1 MGFYVDIK
9 RLTRKRGLTL
19 DQLSDKTGI
28 HKANLSRMSYGEPVN
43 MRTVNKIA
51 LALNIQEAN
60 ELLTFRKEEY

>member
-9 RLTRKRGLTL
+9 RLTRKRGITL

-28 HKANLSRMSYGEPVN
+28 HKANLSRMAYGEPVT

-51 LALNIQEAN
+51 IALNIKEAN